1 MTRSITMDDHA
12 CPCLGAGAKAS
23 PPPGC
28 VCTVVCVASMPR
40 NRMVVAWCMMVYGP
54 AGTLHVRGR
63 VRSSYQQRAC
73 GCCCCHCTV
82 SGGGLVV
89 RLRSHASWYLL
100 QSACRPPRR
109 GGREGS
115 EVFNSLSI
123 DCMAYHG
130 EVGMEFFRVCSVFLE
145 GSIEISHS
153 NLNPTCATIS

>member
-1 MTRSITMDDHA
+1 MHHGTFCNQHA
-12 CPCLGAGAKAS
+12 GRLAGE
-23 PPPGC
+23 
-28 VCTVVCVASMPR
+28 
-40 NRMVVAWCMMVYGP
+40 
-54 AGTLHVRGR
+54 
-63 VRSSYQQRAC
+63 
-73 GCCCCHCTV
+73 
-82 SGGGLVV
+82 
-89 RLRSHASWYLL
+89 
-100 QSACRPPRR
+100 

>member
-1 MTRSITMDDHA
+1 MGLQAHCTCAAGFGRRTSSVHV
-12 CPCLGAGAKAS
+12 GAAA
-23 PPPGC
+23 
-28 VCTVVCVASMPR
+28 A
-40 NRMVVAWCMMVYGP
+40 
-54 AGTLHVRGR
+54 
-63 VRSSYQQRAC
+63 
-73 GCCCCHCTV
+73 TV
-82 SGGGLVV
+82 SGGGLVVVVV

-153 NLNPTCATIS
+153 NLNPTCATIYYLNNAQRGTTYVRVHDAVPCHHA